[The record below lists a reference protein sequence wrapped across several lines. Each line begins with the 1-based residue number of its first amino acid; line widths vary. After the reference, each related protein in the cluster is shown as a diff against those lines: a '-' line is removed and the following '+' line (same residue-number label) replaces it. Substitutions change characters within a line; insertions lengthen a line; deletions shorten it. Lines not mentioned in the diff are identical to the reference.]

1 MPRGSTG
8 AQRVTP
14 VAPQA
19 PVPSAGDV
27 STTTD
32 WRRFGTMLGLV
43 ALPVFVLDQLV
54 KLYIIRHLKLFEQI
68 DLVPHWLAITYTLNS
83 GAAFSLFASMPAA
96 FRAVFFIILS
106 FVAIVVLLALL
117 ARRSTPL
124 VSAVAFALILGGT
137 VGNLIDRLAHGKVVD
152 FIYFHHRSFR
162 YPVFNIADS
171 AITVGVAIIVIFTS
185 FGPAPHDS
193 PPTSQRV

>member
-54 KLYIIRHLKLFEQI
+54 KLYIVRHLKLFEQI

-83 GAAFSLFASMPAA
+83 GAAFSLFATLAPAVREIMLDGLA
-96 FRAVFFIILS
+96 AAAV
-106 FVAIVVLLALL
+106 VVLGVLL
-117 ARRSTPL
+117 VRGARPPI
-124 VSAVAFALILGGT
+124 VSAAFALIMGGAA
-137 VGNLIDRLAHGKVVD
+137 GNLLDRLVRGRVVD
-152 FIYFHHRSFR
+152 FIYVHYYAWS

-171 AITVGVAIIVIFTS
+171 AITIGVAIILLHSMFS
-185 FGPAPHDS
+185 HDAAA
-193 PPTSQRV
+193 

>member
-32 WRRFGTMLGLV
+32 WRRFGTMLSFV

-54 KLYIIRHLKLFEQI
+54 KLYIVRHFKLFEQI

-83 GAAFSLFASMPAA
+83 GAAFSLFATLAPAVRETMLDGLA
-96 FRAVFFIILS
+96 AAAVVVLG
-106 FVAIVVLLALL
+106 VLLARG
-117 ARRSTPL
+117 ARPPI
-124 VSAVAFALILGGT
+124 VSAAFALIMGSAA
-137 VGNLIDRLAHGKVVD
+137 GNLFDRVMRGRVVD
-152 FIYFHHRSFR
+152 FIYVHYYAWS

-171 AITVGVAIIVIFTS
+171 AITIGVAIILLHSMFS
-185 FGPAPHDS
+185 HDAAA
-193 PPTSQRV
+193 

>member
-32 WRRFGTMLGLV
+32 WRRFGTMLSFV

-54 KLYIIRHLKLFEQI
+54 KLYIVRQFKLFEQI

-83 GAAFSLFASMPAA
+83 GAAFSLFATLAPAA
-96 FRAVFFIILS
+96 RETMLDGLAAAAVVVLG
-106 FVAIVVLLALL
+106 VLLARG
-117 ARRSTPL
+117 ARPPI
-124 VSAVAFALILGGT
+124 VSVAFALIMGGAA
-137 VGNLIDRLAHGKVVD
+137 GNLFDRVVRGRVVD
-152 FIYFHHRSFR
+152 FIYVHYYAWS

-171 AITVGVAIIVIFTS
+171 AITIGVAIILLHSVFS
-185 FGPAPHDS
+185 HDAAA
-193 PPTSQRV
+193 

>member
-32 WRRFGTMLGLV
+32 WRRFGTMLSFV

-54 KLYIIRHLKLFEQI
+54 KLYIVRQFKLFEQI

-83 GAAFSLFASMPAA
+83 GAAFSLFATLAPAA
-96 FRAVFFIILS
+96 RETMLDGLAAAAVVVLG
-106 FVAIVVLLALL
+106 VLLA
-117 ARRSTPL
+117 RGTRPPI
-124 VSAVAFALILGGT
+124 VSAAFALIMGGAA
-137 VGNLIDRLAHGKVVD
+137 GNLFDRVVRGRVVD
-152 FIYFHHRSFR
+152 FIYVHYYAWS

-171 AITVGVAIIVIFTS
+171 AITIGVAIILLHSVFS
-185 FGPAPHDS
+185 HDAAA
-193 PPTSQRV
+193 

>member
-54 KLYIIRHLKLFEQI
+54 KLYIVRHFKLFEQI

-83 GAAFSLFASMPAA
+83 GAAFSLFATLPPAVREIMLDGLA
-96 FRAVFFIILS
+96 AAAVVVLG
-106 FVAIVVLLALL
+106 VLLARG
-117 ARRSTPL
+117 ARPPI
-124 VSAVAFALILGGT
+124 VSAAFALIMGGAA
-137 VGNLIDRLAHGKVVD
+137 GNLLDRVMRGRVVD
-152 FIYFHHRSFR
+152 FIYVHYYAWS

-171 AITVGVAIIVIFTS
+171 AITVGVAIILLHSMFS
-185 FGPAPHDS
+185 HDAAA
-193 PPTSQRV
+193 

>member
-43 ALPVFVLDQLV
+43 ALPVFVLDQLL
-54 KLYIIRHLKLFEQI
+54 KLYIVRHFKLFEQI
-68 DLVPHWLAITYTLNS
+68 DVVPHWLAITYTLNS
-83 GAAFSLFASMPAA
+83 GAAFSLFATLPPAVRETMLDGLA
-96 FRAVFFIILS
+96 AAAVVVLG
-106 FVAIVVLLALL
+106 VLLARG
-117 ARRSTPL
+117 ARPPI
-124 VSAVAFALILGGT
+124 VSAAFALIMGGAA
-137 VGNLIDRLAHGKVVD
+137 GNLLDRVMRGRVVD
-152 FIYFHHRSFR
+152 FIYVHYYAWS

-171 AITVGVAIIVIFTS
+171 AITIGVAIILLHSVFS
-185 FGPAPHDS
+185 HDAAA
-193 PPTSQRV
+193 

>member
-8 AQRVTP
+8 AQRVRP

-19 PVPSAGDV
+19 PASTAGGVSAA
-27 STTTD
+27 TD

-54 KLYIIRHLKLFEQI
+54 KLYIIGHLKLFEQI

-83 GAAFSLFASMPAA
+83 GAAFSLFATLAPAVREIMLDGLA
-96 FRAVFFIILS
+96 ATAVVVLG
-106 FVAIVVLLALL
+106 VLLA
-117 ARRSTPL
+117 RGTRPRV
-124 VSAVAFALILGGT
+124 VSAAFALILGGAA
-137 VGNLIDRLAHGKVVD
+137 GNLLDRVVRGRVVD
-152 FIYFHHRSFR
+152 FIYVHYYAWS

-171 AITVGVAIIVIFTS
+171 AITIGVAIILIHSVF
-185 FGPAPHDS
+185 FHDAEA
-193 PPTSQRV
+193 

>member
-32 WRRFGTMLGLV
+32 WRRFGTMLSFV

-54 KLYIIRHLKLFEQI
+54 KLYIVRHFKLFEQI
-68 DLVPHWLAITYTLNS
+68 DVVPHWLAITYTLNS
-83 GAAFSLFASMPAA
+83 GAAFSLFATLRPAVRETMLDGLA
-96 FRAVFFIILS
+96 AAAVVVLG
-106 FVAIVVLLALL
+106 VLLARG
-117 ARRSTPL
+117 ARPPI
-124 VSAVAFALILGGT
+124 VSAAFALIMGGAA
-137 VGNLIDRLAHGKVVD
+137 GNLLDRVMRGRVVD
-152 FIYFHHRSFR
+152 FIYVHYYAWS

-171 AITVGVAIIVIFTS
+171 AITIGVAIILLHSMFS
-185 FGPAPHDS
+185 HDAAA
-193 PPTSQRV
+193 

>member
-32 WRRFGTMLGLV
+32 WRRFGTMLSFV

-54 KLYIIRHLKLFEQI
+54 KLYIVRHFKLFEQI

-83 GAAFSLFASMPAA
+83 GAAFSLFATLPPAVRETMLDGLA
-96 FRAVFFIILS
+96 AAAVL
-106 FVAIVVLLALL
+106 VLGVLLARG
-117 ARRSTPL
+117 ARPPI
-124 VSAVAFALILGGT
+124 VSAAFALIMGGAA
-137 VGNLIDRLAHGKVVD
+137 GNLLDRVMRGRVVD
-152 FIYFHHRSFR
+152 FIYVHYYAWS

-171 AITVGVAIIVIFTS
+171 AITIGVAIILLHSMFS
-185 FGPAPHDS
+185 HDAAA
-193 PPTSQRV
+193 